1 MNTKGQFINV
11 AQSSRTHS
19 MFCFSPDSG
28 AETRL
33 IMVEEAGCVWCA
45 RWNEQIGPIY
55 PKTPEGRT
63 APLRRIDIHATQTDD
78 LNFTSSLNFTPT
90 FILMVDGLEVSR
102 LEGYPGEDFF
112 WGLLAEMISNS
123 KVSWAK

>member
-1 MNTKGQFINV
+1 MWIKATALFLFLLPLP
-11 AQSSRTHS
+11 SL
-19 MFCFSPDSG
+19 

-33 IMVEEAGCVWCA
+33 IMVEEVGCVWCA
-45 RWNEQIGPIY
+45 RWNEQIAPIY

-63 APLRRIDIHATQTDD
+63 APLQRIDIHATRTDD
-78 LNFTSSLNFTPT
+78 LNFVRSLHFTPT

-112 WGLLAEMISNS
+112 WSLLAEMISNS
-123 KVSWAK
+123 KVPWAK